1 MKKIID
7 FGIIVFFRCEQID
20 GKIDILKSLNNFFK
34 IYSENLQTLKI
45 ITLELFN
52 QGKKEFLGAVILMIK
67 RFQIKIKSLVHF
79 FLNFLNVLLLSENL
93 IQVVFKIKNLL
104 LRVD

>member
-52 QGKKEFLGAVILMIK
+52 QGKKEFLAAVILLKFIK
-67 RFQIKIKSLVHF
+67 FNISMVTTTLIYIF
-79 FLNFLNVLLLSENL
+79 IFLQPNL
-93 IQVVFKIKNLL
+93 IQ
-104 LRVD
+104 